1 MVNVF
6 VNNVKVSVEPNTS
19 VLKACEALKIE
30 IPRFCYHKK
39 LSIAGNCRM
48 CLVEIEKS
56 PKPVV
61 SCAMPVMENMRIFT
75 ETPLVKKAR
84 EGVLE
89 FLLLNHPLDCPV
101 CDQGGEC
108 DLQDQSAVFGS
119 DQSRFYDLKRGV
131 HDKKLGPL
139 IKTIMTRCIH
149 CTRCVRFAT
158 EIAGVEDLGTTIRG
172 TETEIGTYIEKIFK
186 SELSGNVIDLCPVG
200 ALTSKPYAFKAR
212 PWELK
217 TEISVD
223 TSDGLLSNVKLD
235 FKSNEIVRITPNYP
249 NYVSYDENYSINT
262 EEHPFVDEWISD
274 KARFCYDGLQS
285 ADHKKKKWLTQSL
298 TEVENKLKIVQE
310 AEDIRSNNLSWDWE
324 LLRFEDEDV
333 DGLLSLGCFN
343 PSGVEYSPEEY
354 FLPFLVSNVTENF
367 LRNSNIHS
375 ICEFHYIPSFTTDNE
390 FTNFNFFVDEEMDYN
405 TLLFNNLLVS
415 KLKYKLVNLKL
426 FHFKKVHFNGIN
438 IELVT
443 SVTKTVNLN
452 NISLDE
458 SFFNCPNNQKES
470 LSVLPTLVSRQR
482 TNVSM
487 SDLEKSD
494 LCLLI
499 GTNPRYEGSLY
510 NIHLRKRFLKGGFKI
525 ASIGSPVD
533 LTYPISHLGLGTQTL
548 QSLAEGKHPFFD
560 EMLAAKTPMILLGS
574 GLLSKKDYSLIE
586 SLSLHLSSKTGVISK
601 NSSEWSGFGV
611 LQSKPNKLG
620 EIALNLTSVNGV
632 NLTPGNEKT
641 KGKIEINFV
650 LSNDKIK
657 VNSLVNRL
665 KSEVN
670 SKNILS
676 STFSLIPIAIKPY
689 LERKNFSFL
698 STEGKLKKFKKVS
711 NFSTNNGIF
720 LDPIELVLSIQKKW
734 TLFNYNEKNFNYYN
748 VSSSNLTKDFS
759 SKVMSFN
766 LSAVNNWIKNHY
778 LECFPGNLI
787 PKASVLNT
795 LNINNINSIYLW
807 KSHSNRGLSYDSLI
821 EDFYLTDS
829 IRRSSSRML
838 HCSSLYRNR
847 VTNFFKL

>member
-61 SCAMPVMENMRIFT
+61 SCAMPVMENMKIFT
-75 ETPLVKKAR
+75 DTPLVKKAR

-108 DLQDQSAVFGS
+108 DLQDQAMVFGS

-217 TEISVD
+217 TEFSVD
-223 TSDGLLSNVKLD
+223 TSDGLVSDIKLD

-249 NYVSYDENYSINT
+249 NSVDYSENCGISVN
-262 EEHPFVDEWISD
+262 EHPFVDEWISD
-274 KARFCYDGLQS
+274 KARFCYDGLQLMS
-285 ADHKKKKWLTQSL
+285 YIEKKWLTQSL
-298 TEVENKLKIVQE
+298 SEVEKKLKLIHVQKSKSQIFTPLKCWKNFR
-310 AEDIRSNNLSWDWE
+310 DFSQNLPKDFLFHVNMNE
-324 LLRFEDEDV
+324 LLF
-333 DGLLSLGCFN
+333 LS
-343 PSGVEYSPEEY
+343 
-354 FLPFLVSNVTENF
+354 FLTSNTTSIY
-367 LRNSNIHS
+367 LRNSD
-375 ICEFHYIPSFTTDNE
+375 IPFYDRNSFQLNDLIK
-390 FTNFNFFVDEEMDYN
+390 FGKILDTNFNFFIDEDMDYN
-405 TLLFNNLLVS
+405 TLLFYNLFFSKIKSRIISS
-415 KLKYKLVNLKL
+415 KLS
-426 FHFKKVHFNGIN
+426 HIKKVSFNSLSI
-438 IELVT
+438 LLKT
-443 SVTKTVNLN
+443 SFNNSVNLN
-452 NISLDE
+452 TISVDE
-458 SFFNCPNNQKES
+458 SYISCPNIQDKNLSESTGLILRQK
-470 LSVLPTLVSRQR
+470 

-487 SDLEKSD
+487 SELEKSD

-510 NIHLRKRFLKGGFKI
+510 NIHLRKRFLQGGFKI

-533 LTYPISHLGLGTQTL
+533 LTYPVSHLGLGTQTL
-548 QSLAEGKHPFFD
+548 QDLALGKNSFFD
-560 EMLAAKTPMILLGS
+560 EMSKAKSPMILLGS
-574 GLLSKKDYSLIE
+574 ALLTKKDYSLIE
-586 SLSLHLSSKTGVISK
+586 GLCLDLASQTGVIPSLSVNK
-601 NSSEWSGFGV
+601 LETKPWLGFGV

-620 EIALNLTSVNGV
+620 EIVLGLKSLNELSRSTVN
-632 NLTPGNEKT
+632 T
-641 KGKIEINFV
+641 EINFF
-650 LSNDKIK
+650 LSGNKSKFNFLINNLKQIK
-657 VNSLVNRL
+657 
-665 KSEVN
+665 KQSEKAFVY
-670 SKNILS
+670 
-676 STFSLIPIAIKPY
+676 LIPVAINSY
-689 LERKNFSFL
+689 LERKNCSFL
-698 STEGKLKKFKKVS
+698 NTEGQLKRLKKVS
-711 NFSTNNGIF
+711 NFSKKDKISM
-720 LDPIELVLSIQKKW
+720 DPIKLLLVVQNTILLNASKISLSS
-734 TLFNYNEKNFNYYN
+734 YNNFRD
-748 VSSSNLTKDFS
+748 SNSNILKGNW
-759 SKVMSFN
+759 FN
-766 LSAVNNWIKNHY
+766 LGKITNWIKNHY
-778 LECFPGNLI
+778 LECFPGNMI
-787 PKASVLNT
+787 SESKTSFTSESKNGLNVV
-795 LNINNINSIYLW
+795 YPW
-807 KSHSNRGLSYDSLI
+807 KLYSDRSLSYDSLI
-821 EDFYLTDS
+821 EDFYLTDN
-829 IRRSSSRML
+829 IRKSSLKMS
-838 HCSSLYRNR
+838 HCSALHRAR
-847 VTNFFKL
+847 TTNFF

>member
-6 VNNVKVSVEPNTS
+6 VNNIKVSVEPNTS

-61 SCAMPVMENMRIFT
+61 SCAMPVMENMKIFT
-75 ETPLVKKAR
+75 DTPLVKKAR

-108 DLQDQSAVFGS
+108 ELQDQAMVFGS

-223 TSDGLLSNVKLD
+223 TSDGLVSNVKLD

-249 NYVSYDENYSINT
+249 NYVDYDENYRIKPD
-262 EEHPFVDEWISD
+262 EHPFVDEWISD

-285 ADHKKKKWLTQSL
+285 KNYQEKNWLTQSL
-298 TEVENKLKIVQE
+298 NEVENKLKVIHE
-310 AEDIRSNNLSWDWE
+310 STDTNLDMMVNGLNSRFVRFNDTE
-324 LLRFEDEDV
+324 SLRLSENHKFENGKKSER
-333 DGLLSLGCFN
+333 F
-343 PSGVEYSPEEY
+343 
-354 FLPFLVSNVTENF
+354 FLPFSVSNVTENF

-375 ICEFHYIPSFTTDNE
+375 ISNFLDLHFSTLDNKI
-390 FTNFNFFVDEEMDYN
+390 TNFNFFIDEEMDYN
-405 TLLFNNLLVS
+405 TLVFYNLLAS
-415 KLKYKLVNLKL
+415 KLKTKLVTLKL
-426 FHFKKVHFNGIN
+426 SHFKKVHFNGI
-438 IELVT
+438 
-443 SVTKTVNLN
+443 SVEIFTKFAKTVSLN

-458 SFFNCPNNQKES
+458 SFFNCPNNQKEG
-470 LSVLPTLVSRQR
+470 LSVPSSLVSRQR

-510 NIHLRKRFLKGGFKI
+510 NIHLRKRFLSGGFKI
-525 ASIGSPVD
+525 ASIGSPVE
-533 LTYPISHLGLGTQTL
+533 LTYPICHLGIGTQTL
-548 QSLAEGKHPFFD
+548 QLLAEGNHPFFD
-560 EMLAAKTPMILLGS
+560 EMVAAKNPMILLGS
-574 GLLSKKDYSLIE
+574 GLLTKKDYSLIE
-586 SLSLHLSSKTGVISK
+586 ALSLHLSSKTGVISTNK
-601 NSSEWSGFGV
+601 DAWLGFGI

-620 EIALNLTSVNGV
+620 EIALG
-632 NLTPGNEKT
+632 LTPLNEIKM
-641 KGKIEINFV
+641 KDGKANEINFV
-650 LSNDKIK
+650 LSSDKIK
-657 VNSLVNRL
+657 VTSLINRL
-665 KSEVN
+665 KSRMEFRG
-670 SKNILS
+670 STSFS
-676 STFSLIPIAIKPY
+676 SNLIPVSIKPY

-698 STEGKLKKFKKVS
+698 NTEGKLKPFKKVL
-711 NFSTNNGIF
+711 NFSVNDKI
-720 LDPIELVLSIQKKW
+720 LIDPIKLILSIQKS
-734 TLFNYNEKNFNYYN
+734 TLLNFETLYSNYYN
-748 VSSSNLTKDFS
+748 NFS
-759 SKVMSFN
+759 SYMNKKVSFN
-766 LSAVNNWIKNHY
+766 LREVDNWIKNHY
-778 LECFPGNLI
+778 LKCFPGNI
-787 PKASVLNT
+787 MPKDSDLNT
-795 LNINNINSIYLW
+795 LNINNINSTYLW
-807 KSHSNRGLSYDSLI
+807 KAHSDRGLSYNALI
-821 EDFYLTDS
+821 DDFYLTDT

-838 HCSSLYRNR
+838 HCSALHRSR
-847 VTNFFKL
+847 VTNFLNF

>member
-6 VNNVKVSVEPNTS
+6 VNNIKVTVEPNTS

-75 ETPLVKKAR
+75 DTPLVKKSR

-108 DLQDQSAVFGS
+108 DLQDQAMAFGT
-119 DQSRFYDLKRGV
+119 DQTRFYDLKRGV

-217 TEISVD
+217 TEICVD
-223 TSDGLLSNVKLD
+223 TSDGLVSDVKLD
-235 FKSNEIVRITPNYP
+235 FKSNEIVRIAPNYP
-249 NYVSYDENYSINT
+249 NHVDYNENYNLNI

-274 KARFCYDGLQS
+274 KARFSYDGMQNVDQS
-285 ADHKKKKWLTQSL
+285 STSWLSKSL
-298 TEVENKLKIVQE
+298 NDVEKKLKTIQKVSNFSSLELSQE
-310 AEDIRSNNLSWDWE
+310 S
-324 LLRFEDEDV
+324 V
-333 DGLLSLGCFN
+333 
-343 PSGVEYSPEEY
+343 
-354 FLPFLVSNVTENF
+354 FLPFLISEESDLYLRNAGISSIVSISPSNIINTNKNVT
-367 LRNSNIHS
+367 
-375 ICEFHYIPSFTTDNE
+375 
-390 FTNFNFFVDEEMDYN
+390 FFVDDDMDYN
-405 TLLFNNLLVS
+405 TLVFQNLVNS
-415 KLKYKLVNLKL
+415 KLKSKLKNLTL
-426 FHFKKVHFNGIN
+426 CHFERVHFNGIN
-438 IELVT
+438 IEIVASLIELP
-443 SVTKTVNLN
+443 SLN
-452 NISLDE
+452 VVSMDE
-458 SFFNCPNNQKES
+458 SFIKYPNNQEKALAS
-470 LSVLPTLVSRQR
+470 LDFMVSRQR

-487 SDLEKSD
+487 SELEKSD

-510 NIHLRKRFLKGGFKI
+510 NIHLRKRLLKGGFKM
-525 ASIGSPVD
+525 ASIGSAVD

-548 QSLAEGKHPFFD
+548 QDLAERNHPFFE
-560 EMLAAKTPMILLGS
+560 EMLKAKNPMILLGS
-574 GLLSKKDYSLIE
+574 SLLSKKDYALIE
-586 SLSLHLSSKTGVISK
+586 GLSLDLGIKTGVIPTST
-601 NSSEWSGFGV
+601 NTNNNWLGFGI

-620 EIALNLTSVNGV
+620 EIALGLKSINELNYTKDSFGINFI
-632 NLTPGNEKT
+632 LSGNEYKFKSLIKRFKSSKKT
-641 KGKIEINFV
+641 
-650 LSNDKIK
+650 
-657 VNSLVNRL
+657 
-665 KSEVN
+665 SEV
-670 SKNILS
+670 SDM
-676 STFSLIPIAIKPY
+676 LIPVSIKPY

-698 STEGKLKKFKKVS
+698 STEGHFKNFKKIS
-711 NFSTNNGIF
+711 NFSVDNKIF
-720 LDPIELVLSIQKKW
+720 IDPIKLILLVEKFIVSNSEMRYLSSYVTINSKKFIVSN
-734 TLFNYNEKNFNYYN
+734 TL
-748 VSSSNLTKDFS
+748 SSSLAATNT
-759 SKVMSFN
+759 
-766 LSAVNNWIKNHY
+766 WIKNHY
-778 LECFPGNLI
+778 LQCFPGNLL
-787 PKASVLNT
+787 PKSNILNKSN
-795 LNINNINSIYLW
+795 LNKRNCSYLW
-807 KSHSNRGLSYDSLI
+807 SDSLSRNMSYNSLI
-821 EDFYLTDS
+821 EDFYLTDT
-829 IRRSSSRML
+829 IRRSSLRML
-838 HCSSLYRNR
+838 RCSSLHRNR
-847 VTNFFKL
+847 TTNFFK